1 MDNIFEILIYIFII
15 VSFLSSFFKKK
26 KARQK
31 PEQQKQAEQQK
42 FQETYAE
49 TEKEVQEDFQ
59 PDFLKELEDFFKV
72 GSDEQPKFVEP
83 KPPMDTDVPKETET
97 EIEKSVKEKER
108 RTLAAAKQTTA
119 DPWARKKEEIKRKTS
134 KIDSS
139 IEEQAAK
146 FEKLM
151 QQKGSAASE
160 INKKIKKRL
169 GDPGNLKEYII
180 ISEIIGKPKALRR

>member
-1 MDNIFEILIYIFII
+1 MEDIFEILIYIFII

-26 KARQK
+26 KRGQQ
-31 PEQQKQAEQQK
+31 PEQQRQAEQK
-42 FQETYAE
+42 HFQETAAE
-49 TEKEVQEDFQ
+49 DQKKVQEEFQ
-59 PDFLKELEDFFKV
+59 SDFLKELEDFFKV
-72 GSDEQPKFVEP
+72 GTEEQPKFVEP
-83 KPPMDTDVPKETET
+83 KPLEDTVVPKETET

-108 RTLAAAKQTTA
+108 RTLAAAKQATA
-119 DPWARKKEEIKRKTS
+119 DPWVLKKEEIKRKKA

-146 FEKLM
+146 FEKLL
-151 QQKGSAASE
+151 QEKGSAASE

-169 GDPGNLKEYII
+169 GDPVNLKEYII